1 MNKDELIELCRYY
14 KGETENPFDDGSP
27 AKFWN
32 YERTWVDMM
41 LTESDLLVVC
51 WGGYAA
57 DGLADFERHDGV
69 PALLKALLYNRYQYW
84 MQGTT
89 SGFKKFYKQRYL
101 GQI

>member
-1 MNKDELIELCRYY
+1 MKKDELIGLCRYY
-14 KGETENPFDDGSP
+14 KGEAENPYDDGGS

-41 LTESDLLVVC
+41 LAESDLLVRC
-51 WGGYAA
+51 WDAYAA
-57 DGLADFERHDGV
+57 AGLADFERHDGV

-89 SGFKKFYKQRYL
+89 SGFKIFYKSRYL
-101 GQI
+101 GHI